1 MRQKYYQNV
10 KYLQTRT
17 SAEKLELFRHFVKV
31 DKVNGTNII
40 NAAMDSFINRKLKEI
55 DITDF
60 VKENPKLGAA
70 LVEYK
75 KQEKII
81 VNDICGE
88 VAMASGNKEL
98 AEDFANFSPS
108 AFDDFDSWTPEIIG
122 RYDVALMDTAR
133 KVIAEY
139 FSMGYSPTLKE
150 LQNEKGTAEFRAKR
164 RYDAEAILN
173 ELKNL

>member
-17 SAEKLELFRHFVKV
+17 SAEKLELFKYFAKTDRI
-31 DKVNGTNII
+31 NITNII

-75 KQEKII
+75 RQEKII
-81 VNDICGE
+81 INDICGE
-88 VAMASGNKEL
+88 VAMASGNQEL

-108 AFDDFDSWTPEIIG
+108 AFDFDSWTPEIIG

-133 KVIAEY
+133 KVIDEY
-139 FSMGYSPTLKE
+139 FSIGYSPTLKE
-150 LQNEKGTAEFRAKR
+150 LAEKKGTVEYRAKR
-164 RYDAEAILN
+164 RYDADAILN

>member
-1 MRQKYYQNV
+1 MRQKFQNV

-17 SAEKLELFRHFVKV
+17 SNEKLELFRYFTKV

-75 KQEKII
+75 RQEKII
-81 VNDICGE
+81 INDICGE
-88 VAMASGNKEL
+88 VAMASGNQEL

-108 AFDDFDSWTPEIIG
+108 AFDFDSWTPEIIG

>member
-1 MRQKYYQNV
+1 MRQKFQNV

-17 SAEKLELFRHFVKV
+17 SNEKLELFRYFTKV

-75 KQEKII
+75 RQEKVII
-81 VNDICGE
+81 NDICGE
-88 VAMASGNKEL
+88 VAMASGNQEL

-108 AFDDFDSWTPEIIG
+108 AFDFDSWTPEIIG

>member
-60 VKENPKLGAA
+60 VKKNPKLGAA

-98 AEDFANFSPS
+98 AEDYANFSPS
-108 AFDDFDSWTPEIIG
+108 AFDFDLWTPEIIG